1 MKAVA
6 TTDPPPDPTMT
17 RPVTPQP
24 KPVSTPAV
32 ETLGREGATTDPD
45 TTVPAGLP
53 SHRPDL
59 LHPGELLGEQYEVVE
74 KIGEGGMAQ
83 VYEAIDRVLGR
94 RVAIKVGRPGQGPH
108 ALRDEARAIVAVRH
122 PSMVTVFGVSSHRG
136 MEYLAMERLRGDA
149 LVDVVTER
157 RAREERFSLD
167 EVEGILIAIADG
179 LRAVHLAGLAHR
191 DLKPGNV
198 MLAPERRLVLLD
210 FGIARPGVATGSEAL
225 VGTPRYMA
233 PEMFE
238 GRALGG
244 GGPLVDLYALGVLG
258 FELLAGAPPYP
269 GDSPFAMWTHHLL
282 DPVPDVRERR
292 GDAPGELASLL
303 RDLMAIDPRDRPQSA
318 EEVLFRLAHT
328 GGSWLAPCGRRFHR
342 SPTLAADAAP
352 SGPTHAGERA
362 SLPQINCP
370 APCDARR
377 SPTPDEP
384 R

>member
-1 MKAVA
+1 
-6 TTDPPPDPTMT
+6 MT
-17 RPVTPQP
+17 RRVTLPP
-24 KPVSTPAV
+24 NRDSTPAT
-32 ETLGREGATTDPD
+32 EPLGWERAATDPD
-45 TTVPAGLP
+45 ATVPAGVPLQ
-53 SHRPDL
+53 RPDL

-83 VYEAIDRVLGR
+83 VYEAVDRVLGR
-94 RVAIKVGRPGQGPH
+94 RVALKVARAGQAVH

-136 MEYLAMERLRGDA
+136 MEYLAMERLRGTPLVA
-149 LVDVVTER
+149 LVNER

-179 LRAVHLAGLAHR
+179 LRAVHLAGLAHF

-198 MLAPERRLVLLD
+198 MLASERRLVLLD
-210 FGIARPGVATGSEAL
+210 FGIARPRVAPRSEGL

-238 GRALGG
+238 GRALGAG
-244 GGPLVDLYALGVLG
+244 GSLVDLYALGVLG
-258 FELLAGAPPYP
+258 FELLAGAPPYL

-292 GDAPGELASLL
+292 TDAPEELARLL
-303 RDLMAIDPRDRPQSA
+303 RDLMAVDPQARPQSA
-318 EEVLFRLAHT
+318 EEVLYRLGHT

-342 SPTLAADAAP
+342 SPTLAVDAEPSAP
-352 SGPTHAGERA
+352 PHASGRP
-362 SLPQINCP
+362 SLPQVNCP

-384 R
+384 VADRPPRTRP